1 MNSGA
6 LVRLINVAST
16 GLGKALKA
24 HCSAMNCTLNVLSVL
39 WDIYLI
45 ALQSSCSLNA
55 GFCCALALRGALY
68 RIAPLRGPL
77 YSLHVLINEA
87 WLRYR

>member
-24 HCSAMNCTLNVLSVL
+24 HCSAMNS
-39 WDIYLI
+39 
-45 ALQSSCSLNA
+45 
-55 GFCCALALRGALY
+55 
-68 RIAPLRGPL
+68 LRGPL
-77 YSLHVLINEA
+77 YSLHVIINEA